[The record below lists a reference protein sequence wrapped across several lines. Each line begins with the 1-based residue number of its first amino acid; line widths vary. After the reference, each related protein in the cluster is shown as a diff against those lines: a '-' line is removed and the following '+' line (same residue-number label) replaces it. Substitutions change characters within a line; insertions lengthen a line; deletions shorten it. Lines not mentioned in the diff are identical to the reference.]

1 MKKIFITFAILL
13 FSISTVNAGTVY
25 GYLPCGTFL
34 NDCEQSK
41 LNIDCQTQTYFALGY
56 ISAYAAQDDVTFSN
70 GIFNSEWTNGFMT
83 INQILSDNFDNIW
96 ENISSEILSEIDSKT
111 CMYPNGLCGDS
122 DILPSIKGNPP
133 ELIKWYLAKYF
144 KREELIQVKDR

>member
-70 GIFNSEWTNGFMT
+70 GIFNS
-83 INQILSDNFDNIW
+83 DNI
-96 ENISSEILSEIDSKT
+96 K
-111 CMYPNGLCGDS
+111 YA
-122 DILPSIKGNPP
+122 
-133 ELIKWYLAKYF
+133 LIKYC
-144 KREELIQVKDR
+144 RENPLKDTHLGAVNIFYQMK